1 MKKWM
6 IVAAL
11 ALSGCAQISNYDQA
25 VKTPAPPELQG
36 NWQTVGPQSK
46 LISKQAMGS
55 LVIGAEGDTLDCRQ
69 WQRVIA
75 KPGKLARL
83 GDEWVNVTR
92 QVRVMPL
99 VLENGELRYDGLRL
113 RKVDR
118 PTVECQQAL
127 EEVAKRPKAAVIQNI
142 EPEIMR
148 PVSAPSASAQ

>member
-6 IVAAL
+6 ILAAM
-11 ALSGCAQISNYDQA
+11 ALSGCAQISNYEAA
-25 VKTPAPPELQG
+25 VKTPAPLELQG

-46 LISKQAMGS
+46 LINEQAMGS
-55 LVIGAEGDTLDCRQ
+55 LIIGAQGDTLDCRQ

-75 KPGKLARL
+75 KPGKLTRL
-83 GDEWVNVTR
+83 GDDWVNVTR

-99 VLENGELRYDGLRL
+99 ELENGELHYDGLKL

-127 EEVAKRPKAAVIQNI
+127 QEVAKRPNEAVIQDI
-142 EPEIMR
+142 EPQIMQ
-148 PVSAPSASAQ
+148 PVSVPTQK